1 MNTRNRTRGLSRT
14 FIVGLVLVIVGTI
27 SPVVAGADGMLI
39 NRPMVT
45 PPSSD
50 VEKSVDDI
58 LLRAAELIEHTL
70 GIRVGY
76 DGFAQRRTAS
86 RATYAVAPMFV
97 DTPGSRMIMFT
108 MTGPS
113 GSNQHFLMGEWGANT
128 YRDAAAVL
136 TYLYVQLTGTAQ
148 RGEAPAA
155 RVLLDFRMQ
164 FLSTADMPFSM
175 QVYPASVGSTAD
187 GTVLIG
193 GNFAVVEMD
202 RYFREVAKLGV
213 GSFDSYSWAYHV
225 GPTPAGSVYVASA
238 AESDVHRLVPGLPRP
253 QRIRT
258 GSAITG
264 MAVLDDGTVFTADMQ
279 QQFLRIDG
287 SDVAPVDLAPPSGGW
302 IQYLEPGPDLT
313 LWTWDASAR
322 RFDIFDRDGNRI
334 DVLMP
339 HASSEEIGGLRGFD
353 VYPDGSVLALTMEG
367 LLKFDAAG
375 FKQWAVSAQ
384 TEPEFGSP
392 TSYLFMDFD
401 PENGLIYLSDS
412 TNRRIVQLIDLA
424 WVEATRDLTRVEVE
438 LIDAS
443 DRLRRNPDDSAALA
457 DRARVLEQQGAWE
470 AAAYTWDLALSVDPF
485 NSEAERALQ
494 AAEIRLLHR
503 QARQALGRTMETLE
517 TLGVASA
524 AEPYRTAQLL
534 YEQLLA
540 RDPGNDEAESEL
552 RRLRDTYET
561 TNADEQRRDPVTVTQ
576 IDLPSLFPS
585 LMQRYA
591 AVPAGSVTVR
601 NPLDSSITNL
611 TAEVQMRAGY
621 IDFPRASEA
630 IDELGPGEAATLDLF
645 VPLNREVLALEE
657 DLPVQ
662 ALVTLR
668 YRAAGTDEEVTE
680 PTTVLLHRNTALTW
694 DDTAK
699 LAAFVM
705 PNEET
710 VRLFGLTTADPGPM
724 VDVYGVS
731 KRIFRAARIAEAVGQ
746 YGINYIEDP
755 DSPFS
760 EILGESGHVDTVR
773 FPRDTLRTRIGDC
786 DDTTALMCSLY
797 EAAGIPTAVMTS
809 PGHVFLAFDTG
820 EPEQNAWLFESD
832 ELVAITHHGTVWL
845 PVESTILSEGF
856 LAAWREASRLVS
868 TYEPA
873 GQIEFIPIRD
883 ARANYPA
890 LSVEPAS
897 YTILPPAAEQL
908 QDRFGNTVGDLVGV
922 LYERSAGELA
932 ARTQSGSTRSRLR
945 VINQLGI
952 LHARFGEPHLA
963 RERFEQAIDLD
974 PEYTASYV
982 NLANIEIMEQR
993 PREAIAIL
1001 EQPVVAER
1009 SSVLTN
1015 LLLAQAY
1022 AQLGDRDRAG
1032 EYLAAV
1038 EERAPQLAARYATL
1052 AGPAAARASEAAET
1066 PVLPWATEEA
1076 D

>member
-1 MNTRNRTRGLSRT
+1 MNATNTVATRAR
-14 FIVGLVLVIVGTI
+14 LVLCFAVTVMIGLFASATVF
-27 SPVVAGADGMLI
+27 ADGVLI
-39 NRPMVT
+39 GRPMLS
-45 PPSSD
+45 PSSP
-50 VEKSVDDI
+50 ELEEYLDDQFM
-58 LLRAAELIEHTL
+58 RAVAVASDALQL
-70 GIRVGY
+70 PVGY
-76 DGFAQRRTAS
+76 DGFATSVRVDSPEYTGSVIAVDVPES
-86 RATYAVAPMFV
+86 R
-97 DTPGSRMIMFT
+97 SMILSL
-108 MTGPS
+108 TGP
-113 GSNQHFLMGEWGANT
+113 GGTQQEVLMGGWGPNT
-128 YRDAAAVL
+128 YRDLATAL
-136 TYLYVQLTGTAQ
+136 TFVYVQLTGTSR
-148 RGEAPAA
+148 RGDDLPA
-155 RVLLDFRMQ
+155 RVLLDWNTSW
-164 FLSTADMPFSM
+164 LSTADLPNAMTLFPTNVRSRPTGTTL
-175 QVYPASVGSTAD
+175 VAGNSV
-187 GTVLIG
+187 
-193 GNFAVVEMD
+193 VVELD
-202 RYFREVAKLGV
+202 RYFREVEKHGV
-213 GSFDSYSWAYHV
+213 GVIDSYSWAYHLDV
-225 GPTPAGSVYVASA
+225 TPAGSIFAASGA
-238 AESDVHRLVPGLPRP
+238 QPGIYRLVPTLPRP
-253 QRIRT
+253 QRLRT
-258 GSAITG
+258 TG
-264 MAVLDDGTVFTADMQ
+264 TLLAMAVLDDGTVFTANADQ
-279 QQFLRIDG
+279 EFSRIEG
-287 SDVAPVDLAPPSGGW
+287 TERTAVDLRVTPYDF
-302 IQYLEPGPDLT
+302 IQLLRGGPDNT
-313 LWTWDASAR
+313 LWTWIVSTR
-322 RFDIFDRDGNRI
+322 RFVIFDSDGAVI
-334 DVLMP
+334 DSMKP
-339 HASSEEIGGLRGFD
+339 FADSQEIAGMRAFD
-353 VYPDGSVLALTMEG
+353 VYPDGSVLVLTLSG
-367 LLKFDAAG
+367 LVKFDSDG
-375 FKQWAVSAQ
+375 FEQWRV
-384 TEPEFGSP
+384 TPEEEPELGSP
-392 TSYLFMDFD
+392 QELLSLDFN
-401 PENGLIYLSDS
+401 PTTGLIHLSS
-412 TNRRIVQLIDLA
+412 TLSQRIVQLVDLA
-424 WVEATRDLTRVEVE
+424 WVEQTRGLSDEDRALLAV
-438 LIDAS
+438 S
-443 DRLRRNPDDSAALA
+443 DRLRDNPDDSAALA
-457 DRARVLEQQGAWE
+457 DRARFLEQQDAWE

-561 TNADEQRRDPVTVTQ
+561 SNADEQRRDPVTVTQ

-601 NPLDSSITNL
+601 NPLDSPITNL

-621 IDFPRASEA
+621 IDFPRASQA
-630 IDELGPGEAATLDLF
+630 IDELGPGETATLDLF
-645 VPLNREVLALEE
+645 VPLNRAVLALEE

-710 VRLFGLTTADPGPM
+710 VRLFGLSTADPGPI
-724 VDVYGVS
+724 VDAYGVS

-773 FPRDTLRTRIGDC
+773 FPRETLRTRIGDC

-856 LAAWREASRLVS
+856 LAAWKEASRLVS

-974 PEYTASYV
+974 PDYTASYV

-1022 AQLGDRDRAG
+1022 AQLGDRGRAG

-1038 EERAPQLAARYATL
+1038 EERAPQLAAQYATL